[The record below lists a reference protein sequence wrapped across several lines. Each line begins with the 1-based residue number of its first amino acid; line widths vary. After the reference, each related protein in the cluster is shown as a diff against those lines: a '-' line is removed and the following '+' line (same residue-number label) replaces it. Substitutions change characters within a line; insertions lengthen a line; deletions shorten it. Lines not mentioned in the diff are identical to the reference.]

1 MDTGHARRR
10 AAVLMAALPNGGRLA
25 SRVSA
30 ERAQKRHSG
39 LGITAERAE
48 PAPEYPQG
56 PERAAESR

>member
-1 MDTGHARRR
+1 MSTF
-10 AAVLMAALPNGGRLA
+10 PNGGLLA
-25 SRVSA
+25 LRAAA
-30 ERAQKRHSG
+30 ERAQEHPSG

>member
-1 MDTGHARRR
+1 
-10 AAVLMAALPNGGRLA
+10 MAALPNGGRLA